1 MCVIMLYQ
9 LVIYRLLLFLE
20 SCRVMGTVV
29 VSVDW
34 CCCTFV
40 SLFVSQSRN
49 SAAFC
54 VTFRRGLCVI

>member
-9 LVIYRLLLFLE
+9 LVIRLLLFLE

-29 VSVDW
+29 SVDW
-34 CCCTFV
+34 CCTFV

-54 VTFRRGLCVI
+54 VTFRRG